1 MAIQLAQLSNIAED
15 HLEETQEAYNF
26 DIKDLFKYE
35 DVGVVGGR
43 FQKSKMSFRTRFILQ
58 ISLDDG
64 AIISE
69 TIPEDKHD
77 YDDQIKKIKKR
88 NKTQKT
94 TGETVSQ
101 STSIGFKLQS
111 SFTQLGMGFAVVIG
125 IALLAGLYSI
135 GSSPELVLLNYLGIA
150 LLGYFDLKLVQQ
162 YDVWNPIGFA
172 WLIILL
178 FPGINTVGAI
188 GYMGRRWSVIYGDN

>member
-15 HLEETQEAYNF
+15 HLEETQDAYKF

-35 DVGVVGGR
+35 DAGIIGGR
-43 FQKSKMSFRTRFILQ
+43 FKKDKWGWTRFILQ

-64 AIISE
+64 TIVSE
-69 TIPEDKHD
+69 TIPDDKHD

-94 TGETVSQ
+94 TGEAVSQ

-125 IALLAGLYSI
+125 IALFAGLYPI
-135 GSSPELVLLNYLGIA
+135 KSSPVLVLLNYLGIA

-178 FPGINTVGAI
+178 FPGLNTAGAI

>member
-15 HLEETQEAYNF
+15 HLEETQDAYKF
-26 DIKDLFKYE
+26 DIKDLFKY
-35 DVGVVGGR
+35 DDAGIVGGR
-43 FQKSKMSFRTRFILQ
+43 FKKSKWVWTRFILH
-58 ISLDDG
+58 ISLDNG

-69 TIPEDKHD
+69 TIPDSPRD
-77 YDDQIKKIKKR
+77 YNNQIKKIKKR

-94 TGETVSQ
+94 TGKAISQ

-125 IALLAGLYSI
+125 IAFLAGLYPI
-135 GSSPELVLLNYLGIA
+135 ESSPVLVLLNYLGIA
-150 LLGYFDLKLVQQ
+150 LFGYFDLKLVQQ
-162 YDVWNPIGFA
+162 YDVWNPVGFA

-178 FPGINTVGAI
+178 FPGINIAGAI